1 MLTFA
6 KIFAYRHKKF
16 SQKCETNIFV
26 STLTVVRLGE
36 PFEEQT
42 TDGRKCKTT
51 VTMDGNK
58 LITDQKATKEGEKDV
73 KAVRPFFRKT
83 GIELGRYRCKKRLAV
98 SPSPAGMSLTPNSPW
113 PGNSLMISDQ
123 REFG

>member
-1 MLTFA
+1 M
-6 KIFAYRHKKF
+6 RNEH
-16 SQKCETNIFV
+16 FV

-73 KAVRPFFRKT
+73 KAVRPFLRT
-83 GIELGRYRCKKRLAV
+83 GIELRGYNCKKRLAV
-98 SPSPAGMSLTPNSPW
+98 FLSPAGMSLTKLSLA
-113 PGNSLMISDQ
+113 GNNLMISDP
-123 REFG
+123 REFGY

>member
-1 MLTFA
+1 MFSY
-6 KIFAYRHKKF
+6 IFASKF
-16 SQKCETNIFV
+16 RSL
-26 STLTVVRLGE
+26 TLTVSIPVVRLGE

-58 LITDQKATKEGEKDV
+58 LMTDQKATKEGEKDV

-83 GIELGRYRCKKRLAV
+83 GIELRRFHCKKRLAV
-98 SPSPAGMSLTPNSPW
+98 FPSPAGMSQTKLSID
-113 PGNSLMISDQ
+113 GNNFMISDQ

>member
-1 MLTFA
+1 M
-6 KIFAYRHKKF
+6 I
-16 SQKCETNIFV
+16 
-26 STLTVVRLGE
+26 RLGE

-58 LITDQKATKEGEKDV
+58 LITDQKATKDGEKDV

-83 GIELGRYRCKKRLAV
+83 GIELRRYTVKK
-98 SPSPAGMSLTPNSPW
+98 G
-113 PGNSLMISDQ
+113 
-123 REFG
+123 